1 MRVLSAVVVAASLS
15 TALLGIGLAAD
26 IARLEWGNFI
36 VDDDTSD
43 GWATY
48 KYLASDDGRSITMTF
63 APLEAKADGATAE
76 AKSRLVGH
84 YDVIQPKVDS
94 FTSYIVMVEGHV
106 IKSGG
111 SSTRLVLNIGST
123 EKMIEW
129 PTGQAVSEKFSRKID
144 FALPGEGQLPAPF
157 TVSIEA
163 YAHKDGPSDAA
174 YVSVD
179 TLSITAANAQVVSN

>member
-1 MRVLSAVVVAASLS
+1 MRVLLVALLATGLL
-15 TALLGIGLAAD
+15 TALPGIAIAAD
-26 IARLEWGNFI
+26 IARLEWGSFI
-36 VDDDTSD
+36 VEDDTSD

-48 KYLASDDGRSITMTF
+48 KYVPSDDGRSITMTF

-84 YDVIQPKVDS
+84 FNVVQPKIDS
-94 FTSYIVMVEGHV
+94 FTNYFVLIEGHV

-123 EKMIEW
+123 EKTIEW
-129 PTGQAVSEKFSRKID
+129 AAGQAASEKFSRKID
-144 FALPGEGQLPAPF
+144 FALPAEGRLPAPF

-163 YAHKDGPSDAA
+163 YARKDGPADAA

-179 TLSITAANAQVVSN
+179 TLTITAANAQVVSN